1 MTKKHEPLQQEC
13 IHAHIS
19 TQLARLSATS
29 WLSVGPPPTEHVDPG
44 QVPGANNKR
53 VMACWKLIENDP
65 RPDKRCRLT
74 STRMSLMFFRAFF
87 FCPCRVRQKTI
98 LWTNPRKTG
107 PGPIYKNLVHQRAS
121 LWQSVPK
128 FIAVWVGVV
137 VHVHDNRSS
146 GRGRRKKPMPPKFGV
161 DRVPEDEPCQLPR
174 IHQDVAVAHLTAHA
188 HPVPSILSLCNVVRI
203 SAVSQLNFLWLVGS
217 PWKWTI
223 HLNEWLFCSK
233 FLETW

>member
-53 VMACWKLIENDP
+53 VTACRKLIENDP

-87 FCPCRVRQKTI
+87 FVRAEFVKKPVFEQIPGRLGRVPSTRI
-98 LWTNPRKTG
+98 WCTNALHSDKVSQSSSPSES
-107 PGPIYKNLVHQRAS
+107 AS
-121 LWQSVPK
+121 LSTSTTT
-128 FIAVWVGVV
+128 GVLGGAGGKSLCR
-137 VHVHDNRSS
+137 RSS
-146 GRGRRKKPMPPKFGV
+146 
-161 DRVPEDEPCQLPR
+161 
-174 IHQDVAVAHLTAHA
+174 A
-188 HPVPSILSLCNVVRI
+188 
-203 SAVSQLNFLWLVGS
+203 
-217 PWKWTI
+217 
-223 HLNEWLFCSK
+223 
-233 FLETW
+233 

>member
-87 FCPCRVRQKTI
+87 FSVPSSSKNHSLNKSPEDWAGSHLQEFGAPTRFTLTKCPKVHRRLSPRRCPRPRQQEFWEGQAEKAYAAEVRRRPGTRR
-98 LWTNPRKTG
+98 WTLSAPKNPSGCSRG
-107 PGPIYKNLVHQRAS
+107 APDSARAS
-121 LWQSVPK
+121 SAFYSFTLQCSPYIGSFSTK
-128 FIAVWVGVV
+128 
-137 VHVHDNRSS
+137 
-146 GRGRRKKPMPPKFGV
+146 
-161 DRVPEDEPCQLPR
+161 LP
-174 IHQDVAVAHLTAHA
+174 LTSWFTLEVN
-188 HPVPSILSLCNVVRI
+188 HPS
-203 SAVSQLNFLWLVGS
+203 
-217 PWKWTI
+217 
-223 HLNEWLFCSK
+223 
-233 FLETW
+233 